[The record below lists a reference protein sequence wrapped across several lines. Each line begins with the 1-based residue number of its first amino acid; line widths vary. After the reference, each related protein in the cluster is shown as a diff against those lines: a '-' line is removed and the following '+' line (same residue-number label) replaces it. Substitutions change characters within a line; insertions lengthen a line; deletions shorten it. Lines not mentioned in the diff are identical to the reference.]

1 MLSLI
6 CNTWGNQLKQK
17 VIYRNVGKIQ
27 IYRFSDQ
34 TNFRQSINRMFYCD
48 VYLNSSNPVKRKET
62 VLRLTQLR
70 RFFVNKSWGEEV
82 SNLKFKLDGSE
93 CFKNTKRNIVVTIPL
108 LNTVYGW
115 CLMPWVKNVCKEW
128 KKTNI
133 WKMFCFFLFQNIWCC
148 CSETGHWEVQSFD
161 GASYDLPLRFPSS
174 VSSLK
179 PVKLAK
185 VGTVGP
191 VLFIPGLT
199 VAELGRL
206 MVRGPTAKKL
216 MKIVP
221 RTNMTTRKMTKV
233 ALA

>member
-48 VYLNSSNPVKRKET
+48 VYLNLSNPVKRKET
-62 VLRLTQLR
+62 SVLRLTQLR

-82 SNLKFKLDGSE
+82 SNLKFKLNGSE

-133 WKMFCFFLFQNIWCC
+133 WKMFCFFFISKYLMLLLWNRTLRSPVIWRSLLRLTPQVSQQRVQFEA
-148 CSETGHWEVQSFD
+148 SE
-161 GASYDLPLRFPSS
+161 
-174 VSSLK
+174 
-179 PVKLAK
+179 
-185 VGTVGP
+185 VG
-191 VLFIPGLT
+191 
-199 VAELGRL
+199 
-206 MVRGPTAKKL
+206 
-216 MKIVP
+216 
-221 RTNMTTRKMTKV
+221 
-233 ALA
+233 